1 MPSVRIMVKV
11 VKDITN
17 YCKESYDELVHKTTW
32 PTLKE
37 LTNSAVMV
45 LTASIVIAIAIGIID
60 WLFEHF
66 MNMVY
71 SLFN

>member
-1 MPSVRIMVKV
+1 MVT

-37 LTNSAVMV
+37 LTSSAVMV
-45 LTASIVIAIAIGIID
+45 LTASIIIAIIVALID
-60 WLFEHF
+60 FVFENL
-66 MNMVY
+66 MILVY
-71 SLFN
+71 SLFY

>member
-1 MPSVRIMVKV
+1 MIT

-45 LTASIVIAIAIGIID
+45 LTAPIIIAIAVGCID
-60 WLFEHF
+60 WVFENL
-66 MNMVY
+66 MSMVY

>member
-1 MPSVRIMVKV
+1 MVKV

-45 LTASIVIAIAIGIID
+45 LTASVIIAIAIFIID

>member
-1 MPSVRIMVKV
+1 MFT

-32 PTLKE
+32 PTWKE
-37 LTNSAVMV
+37 LTSSAVMV
-45 LTASIVIAIAIGIID
+45 LTASAIIAVVVFIID
-60 WLFEHF
+60 WIFENF
-66 MNMVY
+66 MRVVY

>member
-1 MPSVRIMVKV
+1 MIT

-45 LTASIVIAIAIGIID
+45 LTASIIIALVVGGID
-60 WLFEHF
+60 WVFNHF
-66 MNMVY
+66 MSLVY

>member
-1 MPSVRIMVKV
+1 MIT

-45 LTASIVIAIAIGIID
+45 LTASIIIALVVGCID
-60 WLFEHF
+60 WVFNHL
-66 MNMVY
+66 MSMVY

>member
-1 MPSVRIMVKV
+1 MVT

-45 LTASIVIAIAIGIID
+45 LTASIIIAIIVALID
-60 WLFEHF
+60 FVFEYL
-66 MNMVY
+66 MTLVY
-71 SLFN
+71 SLFY

>member
-1 MPSVRIMVKV
+1 MIT

-45 LTASIVIAIAIGIID
+45 LTASIIIAIAVGCID
-60 WLFEHF
+60 WVFENL
-66 MNMVY
+66 MSMVY

>member
-1 MPSVRIMVKV
+1 MVT
-11 VKDITN
+11 VKDITK

-45 LTASIVIAIAIGIID
+45 LTASIIIAIVIAIID
-60 WLFEHF
+60 YIFEHL
-66 MNMVY
+66 MTLVY
-71 SLFN
+71 SLFY

>member
-1 MPSVRIMVKV
+1 MVT

-45 LTASIVIAIAIGIID
+45 LTASIIIAIIVALID
-60 WLFEHF
+60 FVFENL
-66 MNMVY
+66 MSLVY
-71 SLFN
+71 SLFY

>member
-1 MPSVRIMVKV
+1 MVR

-45 LTASIVIAIAIGIID
+45 LTASIIIAIIVFLID
-60 WLFEHF
+60 KAFGYI
-66 MNMVY
+66 MQNVY

>member
-1 MPSVRIMVKV
+1 MVT

-45 LTASIVIAIAIGIID
+45 LTASIIIAIVIAIID
-60 WLFEHF
+60 YIFEHL
-66 MNMVY
+66 MTLVY
-71 SLFN
+71 SLFY

>member
-1 MPSVRIMVKV
+1 MVT

-17 YCKESYDELVHKTTW
+17 YCKESYNELVHKTTW

-45 LTASIVIAIAIGIID
+45 LTASIIIAIVIAIID
-60 WLFEHF
+60 YIFEHL
-66 MNMVY
+66 MTLVY
-71 SLFN
+71 SLFY

>member
-1 MPSVRIMVKV
+1 MANF
-11 VKDITN
+11 KDITN

-45 LTASIVIAIAIGIID
+45 LSASIVIALVVFAID
-60 WLFEHF
+60 TCFSEL
-66 MNMVY
+66 MQRVY

>member
-1 MPSVRIMVKV
+1 MVT

-45 LTASIVIAIAIGIID
+45 LTASIIIAIIVALID
-60 WLFEHF
+60 FVFEHL
-66 MNMVY
+66 MILVY
-71 SLFN
+71 SLFY

>member
-1 MPSVRIMVKV
+1 MIT

-45 LTASIVIAIAIGIID
+45 LTASIIIALVVGGID
-60 WLFEHF
+60 WVFNHL
-66 MNMVY
+66 MSMVY

>member
-1 MPSVRIMVKV
+1 MVT

-37 LTNSAVMV
+37 LTSSAVMV
-45 LTASIVIAIAIGIID
+45 LTASIIIAIIVFLID
-60 WLFEHF
+60 QAFEQI
-66 MNMVY
+66 MKLVY

>member
-1 MPSVRIMVKV
+1 MIT

-45 LTASIVIAIAIGIID
+45 LTASIIIALVVGGID
-60 WLFEHF
+60 WVFNRF
-66 MNMVY
+66 MSMVY

>member
-1 MPSVRIMVKV
+1 MVK

-17 YCKESYDELVHKTTW
+17 YCKESYDELVYKTTW

-37 LTNSAVMV
+37 LTNSAVTV
-45 LTASIVIAIAIGIID
+45 LTASIIIAIIVFLID
-60 WLFEHF
+60 SVFQWVMES
-66 MNMVY
+66 VY

>member
-1 MPSVRIMVKV
+1 MVT
-11 VKDITN
+11 VKDISN

-37 LTNSAVMV
+37 LTSSAVMV
-45 LTASIVIAIAIGIID
+45 LTASIIIAIIVFLID
-60 WLFEHF
+60 QAFEQI
-66 MNMVY
+66 MKLVY